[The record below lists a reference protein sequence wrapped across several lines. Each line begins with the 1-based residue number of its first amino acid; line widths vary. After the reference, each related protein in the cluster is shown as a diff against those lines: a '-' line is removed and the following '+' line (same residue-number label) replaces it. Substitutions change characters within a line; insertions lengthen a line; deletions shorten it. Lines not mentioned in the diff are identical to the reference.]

1 MRDDEP
7 TAGPLPYVEVT
18 DEAYAARAAAGFTVR
33 EFEFAVLLSG
43 RCPRCDHATTST
55 VIDELYRREAAPA
68 AEPDPGYRTVL
79 CECEADHP
87 SRPAGLRGCG
97 AYWTLR
103 LEVEA

>member
-7 TAGPLPYVEVT
+7 AAGVLPYAEVT
-18 DEAYAARAAAGFTVR
+18 DEAYAAQTAASFTVR

-43 RCPRCDHATTST
+43 RCPRCDHTTTST
-55 VIDELYRREAAPA
+55 VVDELYRRDTPA
-68 AEPDPGYRTVL
+68 AAQDPGYRTVL
-79 CECEADHP
+79 CECETDHP
-87 SRPAGLRGCG
+87 ARPAGLRGCG